1 MRAALLVLML
11 VSLAS
16 CGDRPDYVPRYFQPV
31 GEGELTLIPF
41 DPPEGYVQLVTRV
54 CRPDSGARV
63 PVVVIAHGAPSRPD
77 LISQMTPGRCDSEA
91 VRWFT
96 ERGYMVVLS
105 LRRGFGGS
113 TGPAVENGSD
123 CERVNYFR
131 VGLRT
136 AEDID
141 ATVNWATSRPD
152 ALPDGAVVVGQSTG
166 GWGVI
171 AYNSVHHPHVAG
183 LINMAGGR
191 GAYAYGEPGSV
202 CSPEAMI
209 GAARRFGETS
219 FSPMLWVYARN
230 DSFFQPSLVA
240 DLHETYTHVGG
251 KAELFQPVAPGAEGH
266 GLFNA
271 PGGSAIWGPAVAR
284 YLSSFPPPTSGGAP

>member
-1 MRAALLVLML
+1 MRATLLVLML
-11 VSLAS
+11 ALLTACSE
-16 CGDRPDYVPRYFQPV
+16 RPDYVPRYFQPV
-31 GEGELTLIPF
+31 AEGELTLIPF
-41 DPPEGYVQLVTRV
+41 DPPEGTVQLVTRV
-54 CRPDSGARV
+54 CRPDTGARV
-63 PVVVIAHGAPSRPD
+63 PVVVIAHGAPSRPE
-77 LISQMTPGRCDSEA
+77 LIPQMTPGRCDSET

-96 ERGYMVVLS
+96 DRGYMVVLS

-113 TGPAVENGSD
+113 TGPAVENGSA

-131 VGLRT
+131 VGLTT

-171 AYNSVHHPHVAG
+171 AYNSVPHPHVAA

-191 GAYAYGEPGSV
+191 GAYAYGAPGSV

-219 FSPMLWVYARN
+219 ISPMLWVYARN
-230 DSFFQPSLVA
+230 DSFFQPPLVA
-240 DLHETYTHVGG
+240 DLYQTYTHVGG
-251 KAELFQPVAPGAEGH
+251 KVTLFQPLAPGREGH

-271 PGGSAIWGPAVAR
+271 PGGSLIWGPAVAR
-284 YLSSFPPPTSGGAP
+284 YLESFPPAPPPAAP